1 MISKKRQF
9 SNNIK
14 SSICLIHKVYSSLLK
29 KNRKHVA
36 STKTKSEVRGGG
48 RKPWRQKGTGQARS
62 GSTRSPLWVGGGV
75 IFGPK
80 PRVISSKVNKKE
92 KATAISF
99 ALFLKRKVLKFVEGN
114 LFEKFVFEK
123 TKNVQLMLESLGI
136 SKKEKTLLILPKTSK
151 NARLYIRNIPNV
163 ELATIKNLNLKQI
176 LNAAKIVVSNESSTA
191 INQIYDKARASN

>member
-1 MISKKRQF
+1 MINKKRQF

-14 SSICLIHKVYSSLLK
+14 SSICLIHKVYNSLLK

-92 KATAISF
+92 RATAISL

-114 LFEKFVFEK
+114 LFENFVFEK
-123 TKNVQLMLESLGI
+123 TKNVQFMLESLGI
-136 SKKEKTLLILPKTSK
+136 NKKEKTLFILPKTSK
-151 NARLYIRNIPNV
+151 NARLYFRNIPNV
-163 ELATIKNLNLKQI
+163 ELATIKNINLKQI
-176 LNAAKIVVSNESSTA
+176 LNAAKIIVSNESSTA
-191 INQIYDKARASN
+191 INEIYDKARASN